1 MTKTYKVAEHCF
13 SIEAGEDFTLW
24 PMMKECYGPF
34 EVHNSDSDNRFSLA
48 VDDYDVNHDQMKLIY
63 SNMEN
68 VKDGFITFSIFNNRD
83 KGYLFEIR
91 QPYASKTNAYLS
103 LNNDFSTAKIKLS
116 GKNEEQWY
124 SFNAAVNLC
133 YLFSTVNFGTL
144 LFHSSAVEYKGRS
157 YLFLGKSGTGKSTHS
172 RMWLSALNDVTLMND
187 DHPIVRIW
195 EDGNVI
201 AYGSPWSGKTR
212 CYKNIQAPLGGII
225 RIIRAPHNKAVRLSP
240 IQSYASIMTSSTGL
254 TWEKSFADSR
264 DATLQQIISRIPCWN
279 MECLPN
285 EEAAKVC
292 AEAVTKVWDN
302 K

>member
-1 MTKTYKVAEHCF
+1 MTKTYRVAEHCF

-91 QPYASKTNAYLS
+91 QPYADKTNAYLS
-103 LNNDFSTAKIKLS
+103 LNNDFSKAKIKLS

-133 YLFSTVNFGTL
+133 YLFSTVNYGTL
-144 LFHSSAVEYKGRS
+144 LFHSSAVEYKGRA

-172 RMWLSALNDVTLMND
+172 RMWLNTLNDVTLMND

-195 EDGNVI
+195 ENGNVI
-201 AYGSPWSGKTR
+201 AYGSPWSGKTH

-240 IQSYASIMTSSTGL
+240 IQSYASVMTSSTGL

-292 AEAVTKVWDN
+292 AEAVTKVWGN